1 MRRFFSRERLGGGW
15 LVEKEESAVP
25 VRGREGSKFGEEGS
39 KEDGSMLFGLVSM
52 EDRTGVVVPEPV
64 PGMKE

>member
-1 MRRFFSRERLGGGW
+1 M
-15 LVEKEESAVP
+15 VEKEESAVP